1 MDQPNNRA
9 PKPGPQRKNFLAQ
22 ANERF
27 QERAT
32 NAVPSAL
39 VGYALIG
46 SIILFTLIGYFLDK
60 WRGGSS
66 HLFLILGVIV
76 GIIVGFSDLASFV
89 WKR

>member
-1 MDQPNNRA
+1 MKQLNNQER
-9 PKPGPQRKNFLAQ
+9 KPLHDKENFLAR

-39 VGYALIG
+39 AGYTLVGA
-46 SIILFTLIGYFLDK
+46 IIVFTLIGYGIDR

-66 HLFLILGVIV
+66 HLFLILGLVV
-76 GIIVGFSDLASFV
+76 GIVVGFSDLAKFV